1 MFIITVCTETNLK
14 CVEDQNLANL
24 YDYSKY
30 KFKYLLTK
38 DPSEASSLEYMKIT
52 N

>member
-1 MFIITVCTETNLK
+1 MKHSKRILIKRII
-14 CVEDQNLANL
+14 

-38 DPSEASSLEYMKIT
+38 DPGEIS
-52 N
+52 